1 MKLGILGTGTIAE
14 ELLPDLEA
22 LGTEKTYLLATPR
35 SVERAGELV
44 ETYRLT
50 GAVCDYNELLGL
62 DIDTVYVALPN
73 NLHYEYAKKA
83 LSAGKHVI
91 LEKPAAPRKA
101 ELEELWALAKERGLI
116 LVEAVPMRHREGFRL
131 LKEAMGKIGRPRL
144 CTCYYCQRSR
154 RYDAF
159 LRGEIHPVFDP
170 RKAGGVLMD
179 LNLYNIHAMVGLF
192 GAPKGVDYHANVER
206 GIDLSGILSLDYGD
220 FQSAALAAKDCSSPG
235 ESVFMGDEGMLLADL
250 RRLNGYTFL
259 SRTGEKEEV
268 RLEEDHAHRLLEE
281 FRVFK
286 AMIEQRD
293 LHAADRLMETSLT
306 VSGIIETDRRQAGIV
321 FPGDEE

>member
-1 MKLGILGTGTIAE
+1 MKLGILGTGTIVQ

-35 SVERAGELV
+35 SMERAGEMV

-50 GAVCDYNELLGL
+50 GAVCDYDELLAL

-73 NLHYEYAKKA
+73 ILHYEYAKKA
-83 LSAGKHVI
+83 LLAGKHVI
-91 LEKPAAPRKA
+91 LEKPAVTRKA

-116 LVEAVPMRHREGFRL
+116 LVEAVPMRHREGFRF

-144 CTCYYCQRSR
+144 ATCYYCQRSR

-170 RKAGGVLMD
+170 QKAGGVLMD
-179 LNLYNIHAMVGLF
+179 LNLYNVHALVGLF
-192 GAPKGVDYHANVER
+192 GAPQGVEYHANIER
-206 GIDLSGILSLDYGD
+206 NIDTSGILALDYGD
-220 FQSAALAAKDCSSPG
+220 FQAAAMAAKDCSSPG
-235 ESVFMGDEGMLLADL
+235 ESVFMGDEGILLADL
-250 RRLNGYTFL
+250 RRLNGYTL
-259 SRTGEKEEV
+259 TARTGEREEV

-286 AMIEQRD
+286 DMIEEKD
-293 LHAADRLMETSLT
+293 LAAAEVLMEGSLT
-306 VSGIIETDRRQAGIV
+306 VAGILEEARKKAGIV

>member
-1 MKLGILGTGTIAE
+1 MKLGILGTGTIAQ

-35 SVERAGELV
+35 SQERAGELV
-44 ETYRLT
+44 KAYGLT
-50 GAVCDYNELLGL
+50 GAVCDYGELLGL

-83 LSAGKHVI
+83 LLAGKHVI

-131 LKEAMGKIGRPRL
+131 LKEAIGKIGRPRL
-144 CTCYYCQRSR
+144 ATCYYCQRSR

-170 RKAGGVLMD
+170 QKAGGVLMD
-179 LNLYNIHAMVGLF
+179 LNLYNVHALVGLF
-192 GAPKGVDYHANVER
+192 GAPQRVEYHANIER
-206 GIDLSGILSLDYGD
+206 NIDTSGILTLNYGD
-220 FQSAALAAKDCSSPG
+220 FQAAAMAAKDCSSPG

-250 RRLNGYTFL
+250 RRLNGYTFTA
-259 SRTGEKEEV
+259 RTGEREEV

-286 AMIEQRD
+286 DMIEEKD
-293 LHAADRLMETSLT
+293 LAAAGELMEGSLT
-306 VSGIIETDRRQAGIV
+306 VAGILEEARKKAGIV

>member
-1 MKLGILGTGTIAE
+1 MKLGILGTGTIAQ
-14 ELLPDLEA
+14 ELLPDLED
-22 LGTEKTYLLATPR
+22 LGTEKAYLLATPR
-35 SVERAGELV
+35 SQERAGELV
-44 ETYRLT
+44 EKYRLT
-50 GAVCDYNELLGL
+50 GAVCDYDELLGL

-73 NLHYEYAKKA
+73 ILHYEYAKKA
-83 LSAGKHVI
+83 LLAGKHVI
-91 LEKPAAPRKA
+91 LEKPAVTRKA

-170 RKAGGVLMD
+170 AKAGGVLMD
-179 LNLYNIHAMVGLF
+179 LNLYNVHALVGLF
-192 GAPKGVDYHANVER
+192 GAPQGVEYHANIER
-206 GIDLSGILSLDYGD
+206 NIDTSGILTLNYGD
-220 FQSAALAAKDCSSPG
+220 FQAAAMAAKDCSSPG

-250 RRLNGYTFL
+250 RRLNGYTFTA
-259 SRTGEKEEV
+259 RTGEREEV

-286 AMIEQRD
+286 DMIEEKD
-293 LHAADRLMETSLT
+293 LAAAGELMEGSLT
-306 VSGIIETDRRQAGIV
+306 VAGILEEARKKAGIV

>member
-1 MKLGILGTGTIAE
+1 MKLGILGTGTIVQ

-35 SVERAGELV
+35 SMERAGEMV

-50 GAVCDYNELLGL
+50 GAVCDFDELLAL

-73 NLHYEYAKKA
+73 ILHYEYAKKA
-83 LSAGKHVI
+83 LLAGKHVI
-91 LEKPAAPRKA
+91 LEKPAVTRKA

-131 LKEAMGKIGRPRL
+131 LKEAMGKIGRLRL

-170 RKAGGVLMD
+170 AKAGGVLMD
-179 LNLYNIHAMVGLF
+179 LNLYNVHALVGLF
-192 GAPKGVDYHANVER
+192 GAPRRAEYHANIER
-206 GIDLSGILSLDYGD
+206 NIDTSGILALDYGD
-220 FQSAALAAKDCSSPG
+220 FQAAAMAAKDCSSPG

-250 RRLNGYTFL
+250 RRLNGYAFTA
-259 SRTGEKEEV
+259 RTGEKEEV

-286 AMIEQRD
+286 DMIEEKD
-293 LHAADRLMETSLT
+293 LAAAGELMAGSLT
-306 VSGIIETDRRQAGIV
+306 VAGILEDARKKAGIL

>member
-1 MKLGILGTGTIAE
+1 MKLGILGTGTIVQ

-22 LGTEKTYLLATPR
+22 LGTEKAYLLATPR
-35 SVERAGELV
+35 SRERAGEMV
-44 ETYRLT
+44 KTYRLT
-50 GAVCDYNELLGL
+50 GAVCDFDELLGL

-83 LSAGKHVI
+83 LLAGKHVI
-91 LEKPAAPRKA
+91 LEKPAVVRKA
-101 ELEELWALAKERGLI
+101 ELEELWTLAKERGLI

-131 LKEAMGKIGRPRL
+131 LKEAMAKIGRPRL
-144 CTCYYCQRSR
+144 ATCYYCQRSR

-170 RKAGGVLMD
+170 AKAGGVLMD
-179 LNLYNIHAMVGLF
+179 LNLYNVHALVGLF
-192 GAPKGVDYHANVER
+192 GAPRRVEYHANIER
-206 GIDLSGILSLDYGD
+206 NIDTSGILTLNYGD
-220 FQSAALAAKDCSSPG
+220 FQAAAMAAKDCSSPG

-250 RRLNGYTFL
+250 RRLNGYAFTA
-259 SRTGEKEEV
+259 RTGEKEEV

-286 AMIEQRD
+286 DMIEEKD
-293 LHAADRLMETSLT
+293 LAAAGELMAGSLT
-306 VSGIIETDRRQAGIV
+306 VAGILEDARKKAGIL